1 MFNKTSQRW
10 QLIYESEL
18 YCLHL
23 RHPFHKLFAKFLVIY
38 ERHNGK
44 ILQTDKFT
52 NEQRRKR
59 SQKLVPCSI
68 CFDSMKQDQLFDS
81 ADRRNVFTSFRI
93 NWRYE
98 APIILCTFSIMKL
111 HVQMKF
117 FNPLVLSYIF

>member
-1 MFNKTSQRW
+1 MFDKTSQRW

-18 YCLHL
+18 YCLYL
-23 RHPFHKLFAKFLVIY
+23 RHPFHKLFAEFFIIY

-44 ILQTDKFT
+44 IFQTDKLT

-68 CFDSMKQDQLFDS
+68 CFYTMKQDQFFDS
-81 ADRRNVFTSFRI
+81 ADRRYVFTSFRI
-93 NWRYE
+93 NRRYE
-98 APIILCTFSIMKL
+98 SLIILCTFSIMKL
-111 HVQMKF
+111 HVQMEF